1 MTRDPKLWAA
11 LAYVFGL
18 LSGIAVLLM
27 EKRDRYVR
35 YHATQSVL
43 TFGAVALLW
52 VLLPTVPI
60 VGDWRFVRGMFWMS
74 VACLWGLLI
83 WKALQG
89 EAYRL
94 PYIGDLAASLSGR

>member
-18 LSGIAVLLM
+18 ISGITVLLM
-27 EKRDRYVR
+27 EKEDRYVR
-35 YHATQSVL
+35 FHAMQSVL
-43 TFGAVALLW
+43 TFGAIAVLW

-60 VGDWRFVRGMFWMS
+60 VGDLRVLLGMYWAG
-74 VACLWGLLI
+74 VLALWALLM

-94 PYIGDLAASLSGR
+94 PYIGDIAHSMTH

>member
-18 LSGIAVLLM
+18 ISGITVLLM
-27 EKRDRYVR
+27 EKEDRYVR
-35 YHATQSVL
+35 FHAMQSVL
-43 TFGAVALLW
+43 TFGAIAVLW

-60 VGDWRFVRGMFWMS
+60 VGDLRVLLGMYWAG
-74 VACLWGLLI
+74 VLALWGLLM

-89 EAYRL
+89 EAFRL
-94 PYIGDLAASLSGR
+94 PYIGDIAHSMTH

>member
-18 LSGIAVLLM
+18 MSGIGVLLV
-27 EKRDRYVR
+27 EKQDRYVR
-35 YHATQSVL
+35 FHAMQSVL
-43 TFGAVALLW
+43 TFGAVAVVW

-60 VGDWRFVRGMFWMS
+60 VGDLRLFLGMFWAG
-74 VACLWGLLI
+74 VLALWGLLM

-94 PYIGDLAASLSGR
+94 PYIGDIAHSMTH

>member
-18 LSGIAVLLM
+18 MSGIGVLLV
-27 EKRDRYVR
+27 EKQDRYVR
-35 YHATQSVL
+35 FHAMQSVL
-43 TFGAVALLW
+43 TFGAVAVVW

-60 VGDWRFVRGMFWMS
+60 VGDLRVLLGMYWAG
-74 VACLWGLLI
+74 VLALWGLLM

-94 PYIGDLAASLSGR
+94 PYIGDIAHSMTH

>member
-18 LSGIAVLLM
+18 VSGIAVLLI
-27 EKRDRYVR
+27 EKHDRYVR
-35 YHATQSVL
+35 FHATQSVL
-43 TFGAVALLW
+43 TFGAVAFLW
-52 VLLPTVPI
+52 VLVPTVPI
-60 VGDWRFVRGMFWMS
+60 IGDLRIVLGLFWMG
-74 VACLWGLLI
+74 VACLWGLLL

>member
-18 LSGIAVLLM
+18 MSGIAVLLM
-27 EKRDRYVR
+27 EKQDRYIR
-35 YHATQSVL
+35 FHAMQSVL
-43 TFGAVALLW
+43 TFGAIAVLW

-60 VGDWRFVRGMFWMS
+60 VGDLHLLRGMYWAG
-74 VACLWGLLI
+74 VLALWVLLM

-94 PYIGDLAASLSGR
+94 PYIGDIAHSLTH